1 MLRALCLDTT
11 CLPVTVLSLLPTVP
25 FPSSSE
31 CSHCHC
37 SSCQMFERD
46 PSYKKDTIIQHHMN
60 ICICTAQT
68 ANSKCV
74 SSGFNGINI
83 YFLNPVVKVVKRGL
97 CF

>member
-1 MLRALCLDTT
+1 MLKYD
-11 CLPVTVLSLLPTVP
+11 VLSCYGVVSAPLLCSVP
-25 FPSSSE
+25 LPSSSE
-31 CSHCHC
+31 CSHCHS
-37 SSCQMFERD
+37 SSCQMFEWD
-46 PSYKKDTIIQHHMN
+46 PSYKKDTIIQRHTN

-83 YFLNPVVKVVKRGL
+83 YFLNPVVKVVQRGL